1 MFCGSGTAF
10 TCQGQ
15 SVRYSRGVDKETIIE
30 ILKKVKY
37 PGFSRD
43 IVSFGLV
50 KQVSVEPQLISVA
63 LEITTSDTR
72 IPGQIQHAVE
82 EALQSAGVGP
92 TQVTIAVHQPKRPP
106 PAQPG
111 TTTNRLPG
119 VRKCLAVASG
129 KGGVGKSTFSVNL
142 ACAFAR
148 MLNSKGRQEKV
159 GLLDCDIHGPS
170 IPIMLGLTQRPEVV
184 NDRIVP
190 EKNFGV
196 KAMSMGL
203 LIDES
208 TPVVWRGPM
217 VTNAITQ
224 MVHTVHWGD
233 LEILIMD
240 LPPGTGDAQ
249 LTLAQTLVL
258 DGAVIVTTPQPVA
271 STVAR
276 RGAEMFH
283 KVNVP
288 LLGVVENMSYL
299 VDGSG
304 IRQEIFGRGGG
315 ALTAG
320 ELHTEFLGQI
330 PLDAAIREGGDQ
342 GIPIVVGFPETPAAR
357 IIQDM
362 AEKIWRKL
370 NA

>member
-1 MFCGSGTAF
+1 MDNDT
-10 TCQGQ
+10 
-15 SVRYSRGVDKETIIE
+15 VIE

-50 KQVSVEPQLISVA
+50 KQVLAEPEQVSVA
-63 LEITTSDTR
+63 LEITTSDPR
-72 IPGQIQHAVE
+72 IPVQIKQAVE
-82 EALQSAGVGP
+82 EALHNAGVGRA
-92 TQVTIAVHQPKRPP
+92 QVTIATHQPKRTAPS
-106 PAQPG
+106 QPG
-111 TTTNRLPG
+111 AQSNRLPG

-142 ACAFAR
+142 ACALAR
-148 MLNSKGRQEKV
+148 LLNSKGRQEKV

-170 IPIMLGLTQRPEVV
+170 VPIMLGITQRPEVV
-184 NDRIVP
+184 NEKIVP

-203 LIDES
+203 LIDDS

-224 MVHTVHWGD
+224 LVHTVHWGD

-249 LTLAQTLVL
+249 LTLSQTLAL

-276 RGAEMFH
+276 RGAEMFS

-299 VDGSG
+299 VDGTG
-304 IRQEIFGRGGG
+304 KRQEIFGRGGG
-315 ALTAG
+315 ALTARD
-320 ELHTEFLGQI
+320 LHTELLGQI
-330 PLDAAIREGGDQ
+330 PLDTAIREGGDQ
-342 GIPIVVGFPETPAAR
+342 GIPIVVGYPDAPAAR
-357 IIQDM
+357 SIQEM